1 MVFTMSF
8 DACMGIVL
16 TALALVSVLALTL
29 WSRKIIEQIY
39 SDHCASLKNIKKDSE
54 DGSK

>member
-8 DACMGIVL
+8 DAFMGIVL